1 MIRNSTRKL
10 TLAFTL
16 ALLAAPIAGAFAQ
29 SSTPPPPTPPTT
41 TTPPPPAPTVVTG
54 SDPEPGDPDV
64 AQIISILFYLT

>member
-1 MIRNSTRKL
+1 MIRTTTRKL

-16 ALLAAPIAGAFAQ
+16 ALLAAPIVGAFAQ
-29 SSTPPPPTPPTT
+29 SSTPPPPTPP
-41 TTPPPPAPTVVTG
+41 PTVVTG

>member
-1 MIRNSTRKL
+1 MIRNSTRRL

-29 SSTPPPPTPPTT
+29 SSTPPPPIPP
-41 TTPPPPAPTVVTG
+41 PTVVTG

>member
-1 MIRNSTRKL
+1 MIRKSTRKL
-10 TLAFTL
+10 TL

-29 SSTPPPPTPPTT
+29 SSTPP

>member
-16 ALLAAPIAGAFAQ
+16 ALLAASIVGAFAQ
-29 SSTPPPPTPPTT
+29 SSTPPSP
-41 TTPPPPAPTVVTG
+41 TPPPPVVTG

-64 AQIISILFYLT
+64 AQIISILFI